1 MVLGLLK
8 EVNENYNVW
17 ICNCTSLKI
26 LSIKQTM
33 REVRQ
38 HDASHHS
45 HKKRRD
51 GNTGTTVE
59 ILAWT
64 WNIWGWL
71 YRAYIKTATSGDF
84 YEELFSENDFETI
97 LATVVMIMVPR
108 RLRQLRRSLPIK
120 SVLQMFLLRYYSL
133 NSQNIPINQ

>member
-8 EVNENYNVW
+8 EVNENFNVW

-38 HDASHHS
+38 HDTPHHS

-51 GNTGTTVE
+51 GNTGPTVE
-59 ILAWT
+59 IFAWT

-71 YRAYIKTATSGDF
+71 YRAYIKTAASGDF
-84 YEELFSENDFETI
+84 YEELFSENDFETV

-108 RLRQLRRSLPIK
+108 RLRHLRRSLPIK
-120 SVLQMFLLRYYSL
+120 SVLQMFLLRYYLL